1 MSKLMDLDEQTV
13 LRPRLIRFGDTA
25 YRRMDVEAGNGLIV
39 DDYSLKRDPRQQNLL
54 LPKPFV
60 VDKGG
65 IFFDVILVFKLLK
78 TTSLQTPVRRSR
90 STTLTS
96 SRLQI
101 SIRRKKHRSKLYRKK
116 GCRFVMMYA
125 YSTAKPATKTT
136 TTMMI

>member
-65 IFFDVILVFKLLK
+65 IF
-78 TTSLQTPVRRSR
+78 
-90 STTLTS
+90 ST
-96 SRLQI
+96 
-101 SIRRKKHRSKLYRKK
+101 
-116 GCRFVMMYA
+116 
-125 YSTAKPATKTT
+125 
-136 TTMMI
+136 